1 MTTYEKDISFLNRY
15 FIYRK
20 KNQVNTETVELE
32 MGEYEEANLILNNKE
47 TEHAQDVAQKEVKK
61 LKPKVRKLTKKLML
75 VAATEAVDES
85 AYITS
90 LKDKNI
96 KDKNIKDKNIKD
108 KNIKSKNIK
117 SKNIKSK
124 LVIDD
129 SNDSDNSSV

>member
-1 MTTYEKDISFLNRY
+1 
-15 FIYRK
+15 
-20 KNQVNTETVELE
+20 
-32 MGEYEEANLILNNKE
+32 
-47 TEHAQDVAQKEVKK
+47 
-61 LKPKVRKLTKKLML
+61 ML

-96 KDKNIKDKNIKD
+96 KDKNIKDKNIK
-108 KNIKSKNIK
+108 